1 MTDSIEYLVQSD
13 IFIIND
19 ISTRHNSPNILWN
32 PSYSFTIWPNLRYLR
47 IQDLPIY
54 NLICQHS
61 FRSHLRFCSE
71 RVPKIF
77 FCFFFSWSVKKYNKW
92 KTAYFVYFKHIL
104 LFNNKQLDATQV
116 SQIRSVFSNTSINT
130 KFIYIST
137 TLCFLYYCFVFISV
151 VFYQLNNYVSEN
163 VERDLFLLHY
173 SRIHCMSFFVSTWR
187 VRINL
192 CRIQL
197 FIIKQ

>member
-1 MTDSIEYLVQSD
+1 MSK
-13 IFIIND
+13 FN
-19 ISTRHNSPNILWN
+19 IS
-32 PSYSFTIWPNLRYLR
+32 
-47 IQDLPIY
+47 
-54 NLICQHS
+54 
-61 FRSHLRFCSE
+61 FC
-71 RVPKIF
+71 KIF

-92 KTAYFVYFKHIL
+92 KTTFFVYFKHIL

-187 VRINL
+187 VRISL
-192 CRIQL
+192 TCVSPPYLYAWPMSEHEFLTLYVMVFFCSVIWDDRWL
-197 FIIKQ
+197 FILLLILMDLFISTVLTILLYYCTF